1 MHKQSHQNTHPTFT
15 YRKGRI
21 FYFRR
26 KIPSDLRCHY
36 KRPVFVQSLRTTS
49 RSSAQKAATILSAR
63 LDEQWLML
71 RIKHNQSPASQLL
84 VEAEHKSELPLISE
98 VLERYLDTKG
108 HGKAELFFVHAK
120 RNIGY
125 VISALG
131 NKSIDLYSKT
141 DAVEFRNWLIKRG
154 LQSSS
159 IQRIFSS
166 VKAILN
172 FAINE
177 FGYGFSNAFTG
188 VYIAPD
194 EEKEKRRPLTANEL
208 KRLSAACRRENDDL
222 RHLLAMLLDT
232 GMRLSE
238 AAGLHVADIHIDHEF
253 PYVEV
258 RPNKARRLKTSNS
271 KRIIPLVGDSLWAA
285 QQVTATQQNY
295 CFPRYARD
303 GYCNGNSAS
312 AALGKWMKNHC
323 EAGATVH
330 GIRHAFRDRLRAVE
344 APVDL
349 IDQLGGWSV
358 KSVGMS
364 YGDGYDIWTAHHHM
378 SHICAD
384 MTSHIEIVRW

>member
-1 MHKQSHQNTHPTFT
+1 
-15 YRKGRI
+15 
-21 FYFRR
+21 
-26 KIPSDLRCHY
+26 
-36 KRPVFVQSLRTTS
+36 
-49 RSSAQKAATILSAR
+49 
-63 LDEQWLML
+63 
-71 RIKHNQSPASQLL
+71 
-84 VEAEHKSELPLISE
+84 
-98 VLERYLDTKG
+98 LERYLDTKG

-120 RNIGY
+120 RDTGY
-125 VISALG
+125 VISSVG
-131 NKSIDLYSKT
+131 NKSIDLYSKK
-141 DAVEFRNWLIKRG
+141 DAIEFRNWLIRRG

-177 FGYGFSNAFTG
+177 FGYGFSNPFTA

-194 EEKEKRRPLTANEL
+194 EEKEKRRPLTADEL
-208 KRLSAACRRENDDL
+208 KRLSAACRDENDDL
-222 RHLLAMLLDT
+222 RHLLAMLLDS

-238 AAGLHVADIHIDHEF
+238 AAGLHISDIHLEHAV
-253 PYVEV
+253 PYVDV

-285 QQVTATQQNY
+285 QQVTATQKDY

-312 AALGKWMKNHC
+312 AALGKWMNNYC

-349 IDQLGGWSV
+349 IDQLGGWSA
-358 KSVGMS
+358 KSVGVG
-364 YGDGYDIWTAHHHM
+364 YGEGYCLRVAYGRVSRIS
-378 SHICAD
+378 SHSQ
-384 MTSHIEIVRW
+384 TSL

>member
-26 KIPSDLRCHY
+26 KIPCDLRCHY

-98 VLERYLDTKG
+98 ILERYLDTKG

-125 VISALG
+125 VISAIG

-141 DAVEFRNWLIKRG
+141 DAVEFRNWLIRRG

-194 EEKEKRRPLTANEL
+194 EEKEKRRPPGRLTINTTEMKPFMIASYN
-208 KRLSAACRRENDDL
+208 SAGDEISGEFFTRDGESAGRFVGARKGESYHRMDLYQICRPSGAPFADRSASCVNVGQNQECYEIGYPGKNTFLDRENC
-222 RHLLAMLLDT
+222 LAELP
-232 GMRLSE
+232 E
-238 AAGLHVADIHIDHEF
+238 AEQKF
-253 PYVEV
+253 
-258 RPNKARRLKTSNS
+258 
-271 KRIIPLVGDSLWAA
+271 
-285 QQVTATQQNY
+285 
-295 CFPRYARD
+295 
-303 GYCNGNSAS
+303 
-312 AALGKWMKNHC
+312 
-323 EAGATVH
+323 
-330 GIRHAFRDRLRAVE
+330 
-344 APVDL
+344 
-349 IDQLGGWSV
+349 
-358 KSVGMS
+358 
-364 YGDGYDIWTAHHHM
+364 
-378 SHICAD
+378 
-384 MTSHIEIVRW
+384 

>member
-21 FYFRR
+21 FCFRR
-26 KIPSDLRCHY
+26 KIPCDLRCHY

-63 LDEQWLML
+63 LDEQWLLL

-84 VEAEHKSELPLISE
+84 VEAEHKSELPLTSE
-98 VLERYLDTKG
+98 ILERYLETKG

-131 NKSIDLYSKT
+131 DKSIDLYTKA

-177 FGYGFSNAFTG
+177 FGYAFSNPFTG

-194 EEKEKRRPLTANEL
+194 EEKEKRRPLTAEEL
-208 KRLSAACRRENDDL
+208 KRLSEACRREDDNL

-238 AAGLHVADIHIDHEF
+238 AAGLHVTDIHLDHEF

-258 RPNKARRLKTSNS
+258 RPNRARRLKTSNS

-285 QQVTATQQNY
+285 QQVTAARQGY
-295 CFPRYARD
+295 CFPKYAKD

-312 AALGKWMKNHC
+312 AALGKWIKNHC
-323 EAGATVH
+323 SHGATVH

-349 IDQLGGWSV
+349 IDQLGGWSA
-358 KSVGMS
+358 KSVGQS
-364 YGDGYDIWTAHHHM
+364 YGSGFSIDIATKYLRAIRHN
-378 SHICAD
+378 AQ
-384 MTSHIEIVRW
+384 

>member
-15 YRKGRI
+15 YRKGRV

-26 KIPSDLRCHY
+26 KIPSDLRCLY

-98 VLERYLDTKG
+98 ILERYLETKG

-125 VISALG
+125 VISVLG
-131 NKSIDLYSKT
+131 NKSIDLYTKA
-141 DAVEFRNWLIKRG
+141 DAVEFRNWLKKRG

-177 FGYGFSNAFTG
+177 FGYGFSNPFTG
-188 VYIAPD
+188 IYIAPD
-194 EEKEKRRPLTANEL
+194 GEKEKRRPLTADEL

-222 RHLLAMLLDT
+222 RHLFAMLLDT

-238 AAGLHVADIHIDHEF
+238 AAGLHVTDIHLEYQF

-258 RPNKARRLKTSNS
+258 RPNKARRLKTSYS

-285 QQVTATQQNY
+285 KQVTVTQQGY

-312 AALGKWMKNHC
+312 AALGKWMKNYC
-323 EAGATVH
+323 EAGATLH
-330 GIRHAFRDRLRAVE
+330 GIRHAFRDRLRAVK

-349 IDQLGGWSV
+349 VDQLGGWSA
-358 KSVGMS
+358 KTVGIR
-364 YGDGYDIWTAHHHM
+364 YPHGYELQSAHNCLAQLALQ
-378 SHICAD
+378 S
-384 MTSHIEIVRW
+384 

>member
-15 YRKGRI
+15 YRKGRV

-36 KRPVFVQSLRTTS
+36 KRPIFIQSLRTTS
-49 RSSAQKAATILSAR
+49 RSSAQKAATIISAR
-63 LDEQWLML
+63 LDEQWLMI

-84 VEAEHKSELPLISE
+84 VDAEYKSELPQISE
-98 VLERYLDTKG
+98 ILKRYVETKG
-108 HGKAELFFVHAK
+108 QGKAKLFSVHAE

-141 DAVEFRNWLIKRG
+141 DAVESRNWLIKRE
-154 LQSSS
+154 LQSTS
-159 IQRIFSS
+159 IQRVFSS
-166 VKAILN
+166 VKAIIN

-177 FGYGFSNAFTG
+177 FGYGFANPFTG

-194 EEKEKRRPLTANEL
+194 EEKEKRRPLSAEEL
-208 KRLSAACRRENDDL
+208 KCLSAACRRENDDL
-222 RHLLAMLLDT
+222 RHLFAMLLDT

-238 AAGLHVADIHIDHEF
+238 AAGLNVADLHLKHEF
-253 PYVEV
+253 PHVEV
-258 RPNKARRLKTSNS
+258 RPNKARKLKTSNS

-285 QQVTATQQNY
+285 QQVVANQVDY

-312 AALGKWMKNHC
+312 AALGKWMKNYC
-323 EAGATVH
+323 EVGATIH

-349 IDQLGGWSV
+349 IDQLGGWSPKSIGV
-358 KSVGMS
+358 GYGEGYSVGIAT
-364 YGDGYDIWTAHHHM
+364 DWLKKLCI
-378 SHICAD
+378 
-384 MTSHIEIVRW
+384 

>member
-36 KRPVFVQSLRTTS
+36 KRPVYVQSLRTTS

-84 VEAEHKSELPLISE
+84 VEAEYKSDLPLISE
-98 VLERYLDTKG
+98 ILERYLDTKG
-108 HGKAELFFVHAK
+108 HGKAELFFVHVK

-141 DAVEFRNWLIKRG
+141 DAIEFRNWLRKRG

-194 EEKEKRRPLTANEL
+194 EQKEKRRPLTAEEL
-208 KRLSAACRRENDDL
+208 KSLSAACREANDDL
-222 RHLLAMLLDT
+222 RHLLAMLLNT

-238 AAGLHVADIHIDHEF
+238 AAGLHVSDIHLEHEF

-258 RPNKARRLKTSNS
+258 RPNRARRLKTSNS
-271 KRIIPLVGDSLWAA
+271 KRIIPLVGDSFWAA
-285 QQVTATQQNY
+285 QQVKATQKDY

-312 AALGKWMKNHC
+312 AALGKWMKHYC

-349 IDQLGGWSV
+349 IDQLGGWSH
-358 KSVGMS
+358 KSIGET
-364 YGDGYDIWTAHHHM
+364 YGRGYSLRSAHVYLSQLGNSCH
-378 SHICAD
+378 CAN
-384 MTSHIEIVRW
+384 

>member
-1 MHKQSHQNTHPTFT
+1 
-15 YRKGRI
+15 
-21 FYFRR
+21 
-26 KIPSDLRCHY
+26 
-36 KRPVFVQSLRTTS
+36 
-49 RSSAQKAATILSAR
+49 
-63 LDEQWLML
+63 ML

-84 VEAEHKSELPLISE
+84 VEAEHKSDLPLISE
-98 VLERYLDTKG
+98 ILERYFDTKG

-120 RNIGY
+120 RNIGC

-177 FGYGFSNAFTG
+177 FGYGFSNALTG

-194 EEKEKRRPLTANEL
+194 EEKERRRPLTAEEL
-208 KRLSAACRRENDDL
+208 KRLSAACRDENDDL
-222 RHLLAMLLDT
+222 RHLLAMLVDT

-238 AAGLHVADIHIDHEF
+238 AAGLHVSDIHLEHEF

-271 KRIIPLVGDSLWAA
+271 KRIIPLVSDALWAA
-285 QQVTATQQNY
+285 QQVTATQQGY

-303 GYCNGNSAS
+303 GYCNVNSAS
-312 AALGKWMKNHC
+312 AALGKCMKSHC

-349 IDQLGGWSV
+349 IDQLGGWS
-358 KSVGMS
+358 KQSVGMG
-364 YGDGYDIWTAHHHM
+364 YGNGYELQTANRYM
-378 SHICAD
+378 VAC
-384 MTSHIEIVRW
+384 

>member
-1 MHKQSHQNTHPTFT
+1 MHKQSHQNTHPIFT

-26 KIPSDLRCHY
+26 KIPSDLLSHY

-71 RIKHNQSPASQLL
+71 RIKHNQSPGSQLL

-98 VLERYLDTKG
+98 ILERYLDTKG

-125 VISALG
+125 VISAIG
-131 NKSIDLYSKT
+131 DKSIDLYSKT

-177 FGYGFSNAFTG
+177 FGYGFSNPFTG

-194 EEKEKRRPLTANEL
+194 EEKEKRRPLTADEL
-208 KRLSAACRRENDDL
+208 KRLSATCRHENDDL
-222 RHLLAMLLDT
+222 GHLLAMLLDT

-238 AAGLHVADIHIDHEF
+238 AAGLHVSDIHLEHEF

-258 RPNKARRLKTSNS
+258 RPNNARRLKTSNS
-271 KRIIPLVGDSLWAA
+271 KRIIPLVGNSLWAA
-285 QQVTATQQNY
+285 QQITATQQGY

-312 AALGKWMKNHC
+312 AALGKWIKNHC
-323 EAGATVH
+323 SHGATVH
-330 GIRHAFRDRLRAVE
+330 RIRHAFRDRLRNVD

-349 IDQLGGWSV
+349 IDQLGGWSPQ
-358 KSVGMS
+358 SVGAC
-364 YGDGYDIWTAHHHM
+364 YGGGITLRLPPAGYKI
-378 SHICAD
+378 
-384 MTSHIEIVRW
+384 

>member
-1 MHKQSHQNTHPTFT
+1 MHKQWHQNTHPTFT
-15 YRKGRI
+15 YRKGHI

-36 KRPVFVQSLRTTS
+36 KRPVFVKSLRTTS
-49 RSSAQKAATILSAR
+49 RSSAQKAAMILAAR

-84 VEAEHKSELPLISE
+84 VDPEHKSEMPLISE
-98 VLERYLDTKG
+98 ILECYLETKG
-108 HGKAELFFVHAK
+108 CGKAKLFFVHAK
-120 RNIGY
+120 RNVGY

-131 NKSIDLYSKT
+131 DKSIDLYSKK

-159 IQRIFSS
+159 IQRVFSS

-177 FGYGFSNAFTG
+177 FGYDYANPFTG
-188 VYIAPD
+188 VYIAPE
-194 EEKEKRRPLTANEL
+194 EEKEKRRPLTLEEL
-208 KRLSAACRRENDDL
+208 KRLSGACRREDDDL
-222 RHLLAMLLDT
+222 RHLLALLLDT

-238 AAGLHVADIHIDHEF
+238 AAGLHVDNIHLDQKL
-253 PYVEV
+253 PYLEV
-258 RPNKARRLKTSNS
+258 CPNKSRRLKTSNS
-271 KRIIPLVGDSLWAA
+271 KRIIPLVGTSLWAA
-285 QQVTATQQNY
+285 RQVAKNQVNY

-303 GYCNGNSAS
+303 GYCNANSAS
-312 AALGKWMKNHC
+312 AALGKWMKKYC
-323 EAGATVH
+323 ESGSTVH
-330 GIRHAFRDRLRAVE
+330 GIRHAFRDRLRAVN

-349 IDQLGGWSV
+349 IDQMGGWST

-364 YGDGYDIWTAHHHM
+364 YGQGYDLATASSYLELM
-378 SHICAD
+378 DSG
-384 MTSHIEIVRW
+384 